1 MWKPERGDAE
11 AATEGE
17 ARRGRRRS
25 KPSSKSAAPGA
36 EEEEE
41 SDIIEAGEEGGE
53 QWATKGDGGPLHG
66 LGGKMPGEVAGGKGQ
81 KALAE

>member
-1 MWKPERGDAE
+1 VWKPERGEAE

-25 KPSSKSAAPGA
+25 KPSSKSASPWS
-36 EEEEE
+36 EEE

-53 QWATKGDGGPLHG
+53 KWATNGDGGPLHG
-66 LGGKMPGEVAGGKGQ
+66 LGGKLPGEVAGGKGQ